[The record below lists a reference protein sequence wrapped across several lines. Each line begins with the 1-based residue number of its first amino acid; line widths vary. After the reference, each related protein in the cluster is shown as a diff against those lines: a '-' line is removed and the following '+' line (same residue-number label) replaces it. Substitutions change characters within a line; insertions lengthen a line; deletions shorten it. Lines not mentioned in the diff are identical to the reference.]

1 MAEEP
6 PPLPTPLSLADLWE
20 IFRPYAKKIR
30 TLVLG
35 SSLLGAF
42 LALSLPVEYLG
53 EATFREKTS
62 KGGGVGNVSLLQ
74 LVSGETGILGP
85 YENEAKSTFKS
96 RTLLEQVVKTLHLQ
110 ARLTADREEREWV
123 WHRIQR
129 HLLGMWGVVR
139 QDPFPSWTEKEPLL
153 EVGEVMYES
162 EVPVEFW
169 IDLQPTGAY
178 SVRRKKTGEELVQGI
193 LGERIQVGEV
203 AFLLRLSG
211 RKTAAEAAGGYQL
224 SISSPARAA
233 KELGERVRIEPDKE
247 DKNLLHILVR
257 AKGRK
262 QASQLA
268 NTWIEAYQK
277 YLKEIR
283 DHLSKTQIRY
293 LHERQQQLSENLQLQ
308 MERHAH
314 FLAHDLFPSGFVHS
328 EKEMDFL
335 SRSQQEY
342 REKLLANQLEIQRL
356 ETLQPER
363 DVYYEAYVRHAGD
376 SDVINAL
383 LQEIRTFKQKR
394 DGLEIEMQK
403 RGDPL
408 LEVDARLGSFQTA
421 FSEQMDELSS
431 VQLLLREV
439 QDLSDRFRQG
449 LGPDP
454 DASILRE
461 PRFLV
466 QDWLLRLQ
474 GEGERGEKE
483 RRVSNFQFY
492 LANLERLFLV
502 QEKMLKERLSHQ
514 QNPAKEFR
522 GIALHVAE
530 ELYGQYCSRIVEEE
544 SHLQQYVFLLRQM
557 QEPAFEITSFS
568 SCLEDPVSQELIHKT
583 GQIALALRDGDNR
596 TLREKERLQEELS
609 LHRRF
614 FQLHLQQMGEVS
626 ALHQKLLREKT
637 EALQAISLE
646 LIHQQISLLEQT
658 LREYIASRLENLR
671 EDRLH
676 LQQHL
681 ERIRQ
686 ELALLPKKWMAEQLL
701 EQEVATNQ
709 LIVEEIAKM
718 VESKNIAHQMNLVQS
733 APLDLAI
740 PPLHPI
746 SPPLLLYMLFGAFGS
761 GMLSLFWVFG
771 RHLSR
776 EKKR

>member
-1 MAEEP
+1 MSEEQP
-6 PPLPTPLSLADLWE
+6 PIPTPLSVADLWE

-30 TLVLG
+30 TIVLV
-35 SSLLGAF
+35 SSFFGAF

-62 KGGGVGNVSLLQ
+62 KGGGVGNLALLQ
-74 LVSGETGILGP
+74 LVSGESGILGP
-85 YENEAKSTFKS
+85 YENEAKSTIKS
-96 RTLLEQVVKTLHLQ
+96 RTLLERVVKTLHLQ
-110 ARLTADREEREWV
+110 ARLRADQEEREWI
-123 WHRIQR
+123 WHRIVRQI
-129 HLLGMWGVVR
+129 LGIWGVVW
-139 QDPFPSWTEKEPLL
+139 QDPFPSLMEKEPLL
-153 EVGEVMYES
+153 ELREVVYEG

-169 IDLQPTGAY
+169 IDLQPTGKY
-178 SVRRKKTGEELVQGI
+178 SARSKKTGEELAQGN
-193 LGERIQVGEV
+193 LGERLQVREV
-203 AFLLRLSG
+203 SFVLRLHG
-211 RKTAAEAAGGYQL
+211 HTTAAEAAGGYRV
-224 SISSPARAA
+224 SFSSLAKAA

-247 DKNLLHILVR
+247 DKNLLHILVK
-257 AKGRK
+257 ATGRK
-262 QASQLA
+262 QASQVA
-268 NTWIEAYQK
+268 NTLIEMYQQ

-293 LHERQQQLSENLQLQ
+293 LHERQQQLGENLQQQ

-314 FLAHDLFPSGFVHS
+314 FLTHDLFQSGFVHS

-335 SRSQQEY
+335 SCSQQEY

-356 ETLQPER
+356 EALQPER

-383 LQEIRTFKQKR
+383 LQEIRVFKQKR

-403 RGDPL
+403 REDPL
-408 LEVDARLGSFQTA
+408 LQPDAGAGSFQTA

-431 VQLLLREV
+431 VQLLLKEV
-439 QDLSDRFRQG
+439 QDLHDRFRQG
-449 LGPDP
+449 LEPDP
-454 DASILRE
+454 DATILRE

-466 QDWLLRLQ
+466 QDWLVRLQ
-474 GEGERGEKE
+474 SDGERGEKE

-544 SHLQQYVFLLRQM
+544 SHLQQYIFLLKQI
-557 QEPAFEITSFS
+557 QEPAFEITALS
-568 SCLEDPVSQELIHKT
+568 SCLEDPVSQDLIHKT

-596 TLREKERLQEELS
+596 TMREKERLQEELS

-614 FQLHLQQMGEVS
+614 FQLHLQQMGEIS
-626 ALHQKLLREKT
+626 ALNQKLLREKT

-681 ERIRQ
+681 QRIRQ
-686 ELALLPKKWMAEQLL
+686 ELSLLPKKWMAEQLL

-718 VESKNIAHQMNLVQS
+718 VESKNISHHMNLVQS
-733 APLDLAI
+733 APLDRAI

-746 SPPLLLYMLFGAFGS
+746 SPPLLLYMLLGAFGS
-761 GMLSLFWVFG
+761 GMLSLFWVFS
-771 RHLSR
+771 RHFSCR
-776 EKKR
+776 KER